1 MISSIIK
8 TFIISLIPTIE
19 MRGSIPVAITLYKL
33 DPFIAS
39 IVGILGSFAPAPI
52 ILWLLPKLF
61 SFLGKIKPFK
71 KVIKY
76 LEKRS
81 LEKGKKIEK
90 YGLFFLSIFV
100 AVPLP
105 GSGAWT
111 GTLIALFM
119 GLPYK
124 KSLIAIFVGLI
135 LSAIIVTST
144 TIGVVKLF

>member
-61 SFLGKIKPFK
+61 PFLEKIKPFK